1 MAQTKKRA
9 APKRSSKAQAKSRGS
24 TKKSRSSAAKPGSKS
39 RSASTK
45 SRPASK
51 RRTPASK
58 SRSSNGA
65 SAHLD
70 SARHT
75 VEDKAKSA
83 GQTVGQASSK
93 AGRTVGKAA
102 SKAKVPLIA
111 GGAALAGAAGGLA
124 LASRQDRHRRLVASM
139 RKPRIKL
146 TSHDVA
152 RAAKEV
158 GSFSTQVGELATELQ
173 RNRESAHGS
182 NGKHRS
188 PIEVVLDGLTSR
200 R

>member
-9 APKRSSKAQAKSRGS
+9 TPKRSSKPQAKSRGS
-24 TKKSRSSAAKPGSKS
+24 TKKSRSSSAKS
-39 RSASTK
+39 RPASSK

-58 SRSSNGA
+58 ARSSNGA
-65 SAHLD
+65 TAQLD

-102 SKAKVPLIA
+102 GKAKVPLIA

-124 LASRQDRHRRLVASM
+124 LASRQDRHRRLAASM

-146 TSHDVA
+146 TSHDVSK
-152 RAAKEV
+152 AAKEV
-158 GSFSTQVGELATELQ
+158 GNFGAQVGELAAELQ
-173 RNRESAHGS
+173 RNREAANGGG

-188 PIEVVLDGLTSR
+188 PIEVVLEGLTSR